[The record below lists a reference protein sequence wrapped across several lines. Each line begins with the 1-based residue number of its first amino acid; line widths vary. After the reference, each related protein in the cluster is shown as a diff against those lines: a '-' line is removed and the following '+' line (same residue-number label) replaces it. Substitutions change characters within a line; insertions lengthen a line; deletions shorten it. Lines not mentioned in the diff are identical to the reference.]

1 MLSSESKKQNV
12 TDGEMDCVL
21 QSLQLLGTSA
31 PTGMIFLAINYFL
44 NIYDLPSRE
53 SILMD
58 TLLDLLVCF
67 IFFYTVLYCHVQD
80 NGLSL
85 NTSCVTARNICF

>member
-67 IFFYTVLYCHVQD
+67 SQSSRYLFIHL
-80 NGLSL
+80 
-85 NTSCVTARNICF
+85 